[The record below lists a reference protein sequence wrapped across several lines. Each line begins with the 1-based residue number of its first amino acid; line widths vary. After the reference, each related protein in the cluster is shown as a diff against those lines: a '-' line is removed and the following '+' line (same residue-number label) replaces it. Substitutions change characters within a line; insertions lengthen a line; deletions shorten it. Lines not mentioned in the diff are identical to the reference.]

1 MIHIIERNPLGC
13 FKKQFCSKTLTSFSG
28 CFTLLESKESAS
40 AFSSCSF
47 DNFPALNSL
56 IITHHCLESQRCHS
70 AAQTRAMVRLTMFTS
85 SDRQTPPFTNQWQQL
100 YITRRLF
107 FFFFYLK
114 HKKRNDSNAL
124 GHDWGEHAAYF
135 CEDLLLLVW
144 NLWKRNTSFH
154 DATQAVFSA
163 CVRNWTEK
171 MILSFYID
179 LYLCWREK
187 SERV

>member
-13 FKKQFCSKTLTSFSG
+13 FEKQFCSKTLTSFSG

-56 IITHHCLESQRCHS
+56 IVTHHYLESQRCHS

-107 FFFFYLK
+107 FFLFKAREKEWFQCSWTRLRRTRSLLLRGLAAAGLK
-114 HKKRNDSNAL
+114 LVKTQHVVSRCYSSCVFSLCPQLNWENDS
-124 GHDWGEHAAYF
+124 
-135 CEDLLLLVW
+135 LLL
-144 NLWKRNTSFH
+144 
-154 DATQAVFSA
+154 
-163 CVRNWTEK
+163 
-171 MILSFYID
+171 
-179 LYLCWREK
+179 
-187 SERV
+187 